1 MQPNNDNIPDAPGDL
16 VDEALERL
24 ARSPAELAAWRAGA
38 PERDF
43 AAEEALA
50 LWRDLGDT
58 AAAADHR
65 CKAAADQRRKAAAAQ
80 PPKSGVF
87 AWRFAAC
94 VAAAVALS
102 AFLNRFAPPPPDYAA
117 PAGER
122 LEATLPDGSRAA
134 LNIGAELA
142 ADFTGAERRVEVLR
156 GEALFDVKADPARPF
171 IVTASGVSARAVG
184 TAYAVRRLDDGAA
197 VTVTQG
203 VVEVTT
209 ATGEFALLTAGRRAT
224 AAVTGPVNVAAVDA
238 DADTAW
244 RRGKLIFHNRPLS
257 DVAAEIE
264 RYSPGRVVVADHAL
278 RRLPVS
284 GVFDLGHTDGLVQAL
299 ADGAGLKTLRLPWL
313 TVIY

>member
-1 MQPNNDNIPDAPGDL
+1 MQPNNDNIPDATGDL

-24 ARSPAELAAWRAGA
+24 ARSPAELAAWRAGS
-38 PERDF
+38 PDRD
-43 AAEEALA
+43 AAAQEALA

-65 CKAAADQRRKAAAAQ
+65 RKAAVR
-80 PPKSGVF
+80 PPKSGVL

-94 VAAAVALS
+94 IAAAVMLSVLFTRYALS
-102 AFLNRFAPPPPDYAA
+102 PPPDYAA
-117 PAGER
+117 PAGDR

-134 LNIGAELA
+134 LNIGAELSV
-142 ADFTGAERRVEVLR
+142 DFAGPMRRVEVRR
-156 GEALFDVKADPARPF
+156 GEALFEVAADPARPF
-171 IVTASGVSARAVG
+171 IVTAGGMSAQAVG

-203 VVEVTT
+203 VVEVTSGGG
-209 ATGEFALLTAGRRAT
+209 ARALLTAGRRAT
-224 AAVTGPVNVAAVDA
+224 ATAAGQVKIDMVDA
-238 DADTAW
+238 AAETAW
-244 RRGKLIFHNRPLS
+244 RRGKLIFHNRPLG

-264 RYSPGRVVVADHAL
+264 RYLPGRVVVADHAL
-278 RRLPVS
+278 RRLLVS
-284 GVFDLGHTDGLVQAL
+284 GVFDLRQTDGLAQAL

>member
-1 MQPNNDNIPDAPGDL
+1 MQPNNDNNPDISDAPGDL

-38 PERDF
+38 PERDA

-58 AAAADHR
+58 ATAADHR
-65 CKAAADQRRKAAAAQ
+65 RRGAGR
-80 PPKSGVF
+80 PPKSGAL
-87 AWRFAAC
+87 AWRLAAC

-102 AFLNRFAPPPPDYAA
+102 VLFTRHAPPPPPDYAA

-134 LNIGAELA
+134 LNIGAELSVDFAGA
-142 ADFTGAERRVEVLR
+142 ARRVEVRR
-156 GEALFDVKADPARPF
+156 GEALFEVKADPTRPF

-209 ATGEFALLTAGRRAT
+209 GGGEFALLTAGRRAT
-224 AAVTGPVNVAAVDA
+224 AAVAGPIQVAAVDA
-238 DADTAW
+238 AAETAW
-244 RRGKLIFHNRPLS
+244 RRGKLIFHSRPLE

-264 RYSPGRVVVADHAL
+264 RYLPGRVMVADHAL

-284 GVFDLGHTDGLVQAL
+284 GVFDLRQTDGLAQAL
-299 ADGAGLKTLRLPWL
+299 ADGAGLKTLHLPWL

>member
-1 MQPNNDNIPDAPGDL
+1 MQPNNDNITDAPGDL

-24 ARSPAELAAWRAGA
+24 ARSPAELAAWRVGA
-38 PERDF
+38 PERDS
-43 AAEEALA
+43 AAQEALA

-58 AAAADHR
+58 AAATAHR
-65 CKAAADQRRKAAAAQ
+65 RAAAR
-80 PPKSGVF
+80 PPKSGVL

-94 VAAAVALS
+94 IAAAVVLSVLFTRYAL
-102 AFLNRFAPPPPDYAA
+102 PPPDYAA
-117 PAGER
+117 PAGDR

-134 LNIGAELA
+134 LNIGAELSV
-142 ADFTGAERRVEVLR
+142 DFTEAVRRVEVRR
-156 GEALFDVKADPARPF
+156 GEALFEVVADPARPF

-209 ATGEFALLTAGRRAT
+209 ETGEFALLTAGRRAT
-224 AAVTGPVNVAAVDA
+224 ALAAGPVKVAAVDA
-238 DADTAW
+238 AAETAW
-244 RRGKLIFHNRPLS
+244 RRGKLIFHSRPLK

-284 GVFDLGHTDGLVQAL
+284 GVFDLGQTDGLAQAL
-299 ADGAGLKTLRLPWL
+299 ADGAGLKALHLPWL